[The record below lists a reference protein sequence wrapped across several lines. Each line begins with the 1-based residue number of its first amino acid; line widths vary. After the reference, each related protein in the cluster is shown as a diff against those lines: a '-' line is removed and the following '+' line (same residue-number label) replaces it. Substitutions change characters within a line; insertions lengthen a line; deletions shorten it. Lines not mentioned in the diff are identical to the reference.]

1 MIKATTE
8 DYLYF
13 GEYRKDE
20 EKEFSIIEVT
30 PHLNYHNG
38 TISLERD
45 REKLFN
51 ESLDPD
57 QASVCIHVRSVEAQ
71 DEVCSYLIGCEFDA
85 EKCEDSTLASKKIL
99 EDVLPGDEPLENP
112 RTRAYYNLSQV
123 KEIEKFLMSRS
134 RLGVRVNFETTR
146 LVEFK
151 DVIKNL
157 REKRLYRNLWA
168 YKKDCFIIK

>member
-1 MIKATTE
+1 MIKATKE

-20 EKEFSIIEVT
+20 EREFSIIEVT

-38 TISLERD
+38 PVSLERD
-45 REKLFN
+45 MNKLFN
-51 ESLDPD
+51 ESLNPD
-57 QASVCIHVRSVEAQ
+57 QSVVCIHVRSVEAQ
-71 DEVCSYLIGCEFDA
+71 DEICSYLIGYEFDA
-85 EKCEDSTLASKKIL
+85 EKCEGSTLASKRIL
-99 EDVLPGDEPLENP
+99 EDLLPEDEPLENP

-134 RLGVRVNFETTR
+134 ELGVTVSFETSR
-146 LVEFK
+146 LIEFK
-151 DVIKNL
+151 NVIKSL
-157 REKRLYRNLWA
+157 REKKLYRNLWV